1 MYSKVIQL
9 YMYVYIF
16 FFRVFSI
23 IGYYKIL
30 NIVPCAIKKV
40 LVVYLFY
47 KLILKKIFY

>member
-9 YMYVYIF
+9 YIYMYSF

-30 NIVPCAIKKV
+30 NVIPYATQWV
-40 LVVYLFY
+40 LVGYLFY
-47 KLILKKIFY
+47 I